1 MGNEIKIRKIDP
13 SQIRYTPQE
22 GEIVQNPEGKYLIW
36 KDNQW
41 NIINMESSG
50 IDLSLYDMNKQ
61 IIAQLPD
68 LTDWDRV
75 EALLNDFYNLHHN
88 TYYMMYGKEIS

>member
-88 TYYMMYGKEIS
+88 TFTLYY